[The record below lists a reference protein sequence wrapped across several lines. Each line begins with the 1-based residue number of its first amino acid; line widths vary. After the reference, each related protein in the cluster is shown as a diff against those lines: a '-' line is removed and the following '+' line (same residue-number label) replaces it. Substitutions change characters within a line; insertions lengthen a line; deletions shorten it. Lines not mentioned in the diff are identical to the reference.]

1 MVRGVHQPRWFRLP
15 HRHYHRPVRASEMIE
30 DARVVAEVLF
40 QDLPLAIARGD
51 AVVRHRGVSL
61 QITRHLALP

>member
-1 MVRGVHQPRWFRLP
+1 
-15 HRHYHRPVRASEMIE
+15 MIE